1 MAFCT
6 SSCGVPL
13 SCNVLEVCACTPRQ
27 VDTSRQNK
35 PVRQTKTEETNKR
48 GKDRG
53 MKFNQASEKNA
64 YKGWDRYTVGIVVES
79 FSKPFISLALSQA
92 PFTSP

>member
-1 MAFCT
+1 
-6 SSCGVPL
+6 
-13 SCNVLEVCACTPRQ
+13 VLEVCACTPRQ

-48 GKDRG
+48 GKNRG

>member
-1 MAFCT
+1 
-6 SSCGVPL
+6 
-13 SCNVLEVCACTPRQ
+13 
-27 VDTSRQNK
+27 
-35 PVRQTKTEETNKR
+35 
-48 GKDRG
+48 